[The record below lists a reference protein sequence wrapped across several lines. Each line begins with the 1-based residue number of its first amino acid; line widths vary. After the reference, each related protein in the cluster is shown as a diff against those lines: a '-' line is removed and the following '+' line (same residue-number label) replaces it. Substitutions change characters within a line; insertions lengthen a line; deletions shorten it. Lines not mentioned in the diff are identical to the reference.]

1 MSKGLTHTITDR
13 KNIHLTIKRIGLVLG
28 SILILFAPN
37 LTAEPQDEDSQQ
49 ASAIEKPELET
60 RYPFLA
66 NQISEAHFKPFG
78 VGEMP
83 NETITDIEEGPDGFI
98 WVSSEAGLVR
108 YDGDSFKPIPTQLS
122 NNGNVLTTQ
131 YLLLNADP
139 NGKIWLTT
147 TDGFQIYDSRSESF
161 SAAPNIETDLIAD
174 YFVDV
179 LLFDDNGTWI
189 LFRND
194 SQTILGL
201 INKHGALKQW
211 PLQDNADRDHFYSF
225 AGPDSEGNLWFWA
238 ELEQHI
244 LKFNDTDFTS
254 ISSELSLEGTVF
266 ENDPS
271 AHYDQANQ
279 FAKIAWFGFID
290 GSIPLVQIG
299 DTITL
304 IDPDNGKI
312 GQDALSVSHPDIED
326 AFIRDAAITA
336 DKRIWLATNESGL
349 FELSAD
355 FSTVNQHLPSDN
367 NPNGLPGY
375 TVTSLL
381 VDRFG
386 MLWCGTYNGAFLV
399 DPERNAIATFSK
411 NNDLLGNSD
420 ALELLKLSNNDLWVG
435 HSNGVDVINLE
446 SGKRETYSPSDE
458 NHYSPPEATALAKT
472 TDGSIYLGS
481 QFSKELYLFN
491 NDKKGFEAVDGF
503 EVPEFSGGIISLTSL
518 DNNGLLVSTARGL
531 MLGRNNEFIP
541 IGEGVLGGASGVTK
555 VGANLYLIARG
566 SNGLFL
572 LNSETIQ
579 YRDVTPPPLRD
590 EFIIDIDSLG
600 DGSVWVVSN
609 IGVHHLNFG
618 DDSLT
623 VQSHVSQERMPSN
636 QYASILVD
644 HRRSVWVGSQGGVFR
659 IQPNNKNSLQHDNS
673 TFKVDH
679 FGRDQGFHWS
689 TYFVGAAT
697 RIDEDLI
704 AMGSTGGAI
713 IFSPEKFKLS
723 TLEPQIYLTDL
734 QRFNRSVEVG
744 KNYGDRILLKKPL
757 FRTAELELDHSDSV
771 ISFRFAAM
779 HTRAPESNRLWYQME
794 GIDPDWNETS
804 TGAVATYTLLPPG
817 EYKFKVKAQSGDGV
831 NVLVPHS
838 IVVRVLP
845 VWWQT
850 WIFRLTMILSFLAGI
865 FALFLWRTQL
875 IRHRASI
882 LEFRVH
888 DATANLEN
896 KNNELI
902 IAREKAEAATE
913 ARGQFLANM
922 SHEIRTPINGV
933 IGMTSLLSNSPL
945 NDEQHSYLDTVRS
958 SGEALLGIINEILDF
973 SKIEA
978 GEIELDIQS
987 FNLEKCIFDAVDTV
1001 TPLASTK
1008 DISLVVNFR
1017 ANYLSA
1023 LKTDEQRLRQSLLN
1037 LLSNAVKFT
1046 ATGEVIVDIDIKQ
1059 QESFGNG
1066 TPKNLLIVSVSDS
1079 GIGIA
1084 AEKLSHLFDPF
1095 TQADASTTRK
1105 YGGTGLGLSITKN
1118 LVEILGGELSV
1129 SSQLGVGSVFT
1140 ITLAVDTSLATTSD
1154 WHPNIA
1160 ASRIAV
1166 LIDNDIEQQTLHYA
1180 LSDSIAEVDYYNS
1193 IDDLKSSLQ
1202 TNDKDVLL
1210 VDESVCISMIPTG
1223 DSVLNVLNAI
1233 DKLPSVIYLASLKNQ
1248 AAAAEMYPIVI
1259 RKPMC
1264 PSKILHAIASSVL
1277 PSTSINKPSY
1287 ASKVTPLKQMN
1298 ILVAED
1304 NVVNQTVAKQ
1314 IIKTLG
1320 SDVDIAANGIEALE
1334 LIANKHYDIVFMDI
1348 QMPEMDGVEA
1358 TTKLRASAATQ
1369 PYIIAMTANVQ
1380 NEDRERCLKAG
1391 MNDFIAKPIRIEDV
1405 RDVMS
1410 KAIKVI
1416 DSLSF

>member
-1 MSKGLTHTITDR
+1 M
-13 KNIHLTIKRIGLVLG
+13 
-28 SILILFAPN
+28 
-37 LTAEPQDEDSQQ
+37 
-49 ASAIEKPELET
+49 
-60 RYPFLA
+60 
-66 NQISEAHFKPFG
+66 SEAHFKPFG

-83 NETITDIEEGPDGFI
+83 NETITDIEEGADGFI
-98 WVSSEAGLVR
+98 WVSSEAGIVR
-108 YDGDSFKPIPTQLS
+108 YDGGGFKPIPAQLN
-122 NNGNVLTTQ
+122 NNGNALTTQ
-131 YLLLNADP
+131 YLLLDADP
-139 NGKIWLTT
+139 DGKIWLTT
-147 TDGFQIYDSRSESF
+147 ADGFQIYDSRLESF
-161 SAAPNIETDLIAD
+161 SVAPNIESDLIAD

-179 LLFDDNGTWI
+179 LLFDDSGMWI

-201 INKHGALKQW
+201 INKRGSLEQW
-211 PLQDNADRDHFYSF
+211 PLQDSADRDHFYSF

-244 LKFNDTDFTS
+244 LKFNGTDFSST
-254 ISSELSLEGTVF
+254 SSELSLEGTVF

-279 FAKIAWFGFID
+279 FAKIVWFEFID

-299 DTITL
+299 DTITS
-304 IDPDNGKI
+304 IDPRNGKI
-312 GQDALSVSHPDIED
+312 HEDALSVSHPGIED
-326 AFIRDAAITA
+326 AFIRDTAITP

-355 FSTVNQHLPSDN
+355 FGSIHQHLPSDS

-386 MLWCGTYNGAFLV
+386 MLWCGTFNGVFLV
-399 DPERNAIATFSK
+399 DPDRNAVATFSK
-411 NNDLLGNSD
+411 DNDLLGNSD
-420 ALELLKLSNNDLWVG
+420 ALTLLKLSNNDLWVG
-435 HSNGVDVINLE
+435 HSNGVDIINLE
-446 SGKRETYSPSDE
+446 SGKRETYSPNDE
-458 NHYSPPEATALAKT
+458 NHYSPPEATALAET

-481 QFSKELYLFN
+481 QFSEELYLFN
-491 NDKKGFEAVDGF
+491 KDKKGFEVVDSF
-503 EVPEFSGGIISLTSL
+503 EAPEFSGGILNLTSL
-518 DNNGLLVSTARGL
+518 DNNGLLVSTPRGL
-531 MLGRNNEFIP
+531 MFGRNGEFIH
-541 IGEGVLGGASGVTK
+541 IGKDALGGASGVTK
-555 VGANLYLIARG
+555 IGANLYLIARG

-623 VQSHVSQERMPSN
+623 VQSHVSRERLPSN

-644 HRRSVWVGSQGGVFR
+644 HQRNVWVGSQGGVFSIR
-659 IQPNNKNSLQHDNS
+659 PDKDNNLQHDNN

-689 TYFVGAAT
+689 TYFVGTAT

-713 IFSPEKFKLS
+713 IFSPERFELS
-723 TLEPQIYLTDL
+723 TLEPQIYFTDL
-734 QRFNRSVEVG
+734 RRFNRSVEIG
-744 KNYGDRILLKKPL
+744 KIYGDRILLKKPL
-757 FRTAELELDHSDSV
+757 FRTAELEFDHTDSV

-804 TGAVATYTLLPPG
+804 TGALATYTLLPPG

-831 NVLVPHS
+831 DVLVPHS
-838 IVVRVLP
+838 IMVRVHP

-850 WIFRLTMILSFLAGI
+850 WIFRLTMSLLFLATI
-865 FALFLWRTQL
+865 FTLFLWRTQL
-875 IRHRASI
+875 IRHRANI
-882 LEFRVH
+882 LESQVH
-888 DATANLEN
+888 DATADLEN

-902 IAREKAEAATE
+902 IARERAEAATE

-978 GEIELDIQS
+978 GEIELEIQP

-1001 TPLASTK
+1001 ASLVSTK
-1008 DISLVVNFR
+1008 DINLVVNFR
-1017 ANYLSA
+1017 ANCLSV
-1023 LKTDEQRLRQSLLN
+1023 LKADEQRLRQSLLN

-1046 ATGEVIVDIDIKQ
+1046 ATGEIIVDIGIQ
-1059 QESFGNG
+1059 PQELPCNG
-1066 TPKNLLIVSVSDS
+1066 TPQNLLIISVSDT

-1095 TQADASTTRK
+1095 IQADTSTTRK

-1129 SSQLGVGSVFT
+1129 SSQPDVGSIFT
-1140 ITLAVDTSLATTSD
+1140 IALAVDIFLATTNDSLQGVSK
-1154 WHPNIA
+1154 
-1160 ASRIAV
+1160 SRIAV
-1166 LIDNDIEQQTLHYA
+1166 LIESDIEQQALHYA
-1180 LSDSIAEVDYYNS
+1180 LSDSAAEVDYYNS
-1193 IDDLKSSLQ
+1193 IDDLESSLR
-1202 TNDKDVLL
+1202 TTEKDVLL
-1210 VDESVCISMIPTG
+1210 VDESVCASMIPMG
-1223 DSVLNVLNAI
+1223 GSLLSALNEI
-1233 DKLPSVIYLASLKNQ
+1233 DELPCIIYLASLKNQ
-1248 AAAAEMYPIVI
+1248 AAAAELYSTVI
-1259 RKPMC
+1259 RKPVC
-1264 PSKILHAIASSVL
+1264 PSKILHAIANRVS
-1277 PSTSINKPSY
+1277 PNTPIREPSY
-1287 ASKVTPLKQMN
+1287 VSRVTPLKQMN

-1320 SDVDIAANGIEALE
+1320 SDVDIAENGIEALE

-1348 QMPEMDGVEA
+1348 QMPAMDGVEA
-1358 TTKLRASAATQ
+1358 TTKLRASTASQ
-1369 PYIIAMTANVQ
+1369 PYIIAMTANAQ
-1380 NEDRERCLKAG
+1380 TEDRDRCLEAG
-1391 MNDFIAKPIRIEDV
+1391 MNDFIAKPVRIEDV

-1416 DSLSF
+1416 DSLPS